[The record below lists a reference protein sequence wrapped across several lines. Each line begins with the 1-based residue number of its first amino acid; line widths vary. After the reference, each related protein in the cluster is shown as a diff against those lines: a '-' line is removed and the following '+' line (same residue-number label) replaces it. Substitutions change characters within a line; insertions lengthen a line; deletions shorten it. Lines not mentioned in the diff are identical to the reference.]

1 MNSSDLTV
9 WVAQGSKEKK
19 SIEYFLTTFE
29 GGFFSTFYWQKIG
42 IHIVASA
49 LKSCIIS
56 IL

>member
-29 GGFFSTFYWQKIG
+29 FGSKQATTQNSNRECKRLSSFIN
-42 IHIVASA
+42 
-49 LKSCIIS
+49 
-56 IL
+56 